1 PMAKLREENGHKAPF
16 KVDYFGVGTE
26 SWGCGANMEPEYY
39 GCLFK
44 RYNTYVRD
52 YNSDFHTK
60 RIASGPN
67 VDDYHWTREVMNK
80 VKNQA
85 DGIALHYYVIPT
97 GHWNHKG
104 SATEFDDAEYISTIC
119 KAYRMEELINN
130 HLAVMQAVKPDAK
143 TKLIVDEWGTWYDV
157 EPGTNPGFLYQQST
171 MRDAI
176 VAGVT
181 LNIFNKHADKIM
193 MANIAQT
200 VNVLQSVILT
210 DGEKMVKTPTYYV
223 FKMFKE
229 HQENTLIGSY
239 LTTGDIKSENDNKSF
254 PKLTESASLDENGTV
269 YSTISNA
276 SITEGAEIEC
286 QIADTRI
293 ETIRAEIIS
302 ADCRAK
308 NDFDKAE
315 SVKCEDFTD
324 FEATTD
330 GFKAKIP
337 PCSVVKFIINE

>member
-1 PMAKLREENGHKAPF
+1 
-16 KVDYFGVGTE
+16 
-26 SWGCGANMEPEYY
+26 
-39 GCLFK
+39 
-44 RYNTYVRD
+44 
-52 YNSDFHTK
+52 
-60 RIASGPN
+60 
-67 VDDYHWTREVMNK
+67 
-80 VKNQA
+80 
-85 DGIALHYYVIPT
+85 
-97 GHWNHKG
+97 
-104 SATEFDDAEYISTIC
+104 
-119 KAYRMEELINN
+119 
-130 HLAVMQAVKPDAK
+130 
-143 TKLIVDEWGTWYDV
+143 
-157 EPGTNPGFLYQQST
+157 

-286 QIADTRI
+286 QIADTHI

-315 SVKCEDFTD
+315 TVKCEDFTD
-324 FEATTD
+324 FESTAD

-337 PCSVVKFIINE
+337 PCSVVKFVINE